1 MNIDTCFARET
12 VDSRERP
19 TVEVELARGDAVAK
33 ASVPSG
39 KSTGSHEAR
48 ELRDEDGR
56 GVTRAIAA
64 VDGEISSMLVGREW
78 SSPEEV
84 DAALIALDG
93 TSDKGRLGSNSML
106 GVSMA
111 VWRLFAME
119 EGVELWRYLADK
131 TGYTPRMPR
140 LFSNVIN
147 GGVHANMRLP
157 FQEYMLI
164 AAADTAHESFDE
176 LYKLFTD
183 LRHTLEQETRVMV
196 PMGDEGG
203 YSPTFDT
210 IDKPFEILSELIKG
224 HPHFSLAI
232 DAAASE
238 LFRDGAYHL
247 IGKTYSRDEL
257 LMVYRGLAARYPL
270 ASLED
275 PFAEDDSQGFAAI
288 TEALGKARLVVGDDL
303 TVTNKMRIQSAI
315 EGKLANALLVKP
327 NQIGTISETLDAIK
341 LAREAR
347 WEIIVS
353 HRSGETKDTF
363 IADLAYGIGAYGL
376 KAGGLTQ
383 QERLEKYERL
393 IEIERQISR

>member
-1 MNIDTCFARET
+1 MNIDSCFARET

-19 TVEVELARGDAVAK
+19 TVEVELGHSEMIALAG
-33 ASVPSG
+33 VPSG

-78 SSPEEV
+78 SSPEEI

-93 TSDKGRLGSNSML
+93 TPDKGRLGSNSML

-111 VWRLFAME
+111 AWRLFAME
-119 EGVELWRYLADK
+119 EGVELWRYLANK

-140 LFSNVIN
+140 IFSNVIN

-164 AAADTAHESFDE
+164 AAADTVRESFDE

-183 LRHTLEQETRVMV
+183 LRHTLEQETRAMV

-210 IDKPFEILSELIKG
+210 IDKPFEILSGLIKG

-238 LFRDGAYHL
+238 LFENGAYHIL
-247 IGKTYSRDEL
+247 GKTYSRDEL
-257 LMVYRGLAARYPL
+257 LVVYRGLAARYPL
-270 ASLED
+270 ESIED
-275 PFAEDDSQGFAAI
+275 PFAEDDTQGFAAI
-288 TEALGKARLVVGDDL
+288 TEALGGTRLIVGDDL
-303 TVTNKMRIQSAI
+303 TVTNKTRIQSAI
-315 EGKLANALLVKP
+315 EAKLANALLVKP
-327 NQIGTISETLDAIK
+327 NQIGTISETLEAIR